1 MLYTASPVWNR
12 PTIGPTAQII
22 VKIAPTIIG
31 AIQDIIAPCK
41 ELKNLLEP
49 NFCPNS
55 WSLTITGLLKIPSI
69 F

>member
-1 MLYTASPVWNR
+1 MLYTASPVWNK

-31 AIQDIIAPCK
+31 AIQDIIAACK

-55 WSLTITGLLKIPSI
+55 
-69 F
+69 